1 MCHAKEG
8 ALGPTAVHRAS
19 SVSGWGRMVLSE
31 CDDGTVLLFVE
42 PSGAMATGTISRSL
56 RLLAAS
62 ALFGS
67 VQALN
72 VTVSGRQILVD
83 GAPWFSK
90 GICYSPTPTGSDASL
105 DAPYGDYQIDEYE
118 WMWERDFALMK
129 AMGANTI
136 RTYAWNVTYNHTKF
150 LDKAH
155 ENGLM
160 VWYSMVPA
168 RRHA

>member
-1 MCHAKEG
+1 
-8 ALGPTAVHRAS
+8 
-19 SVSGWGRMVLSE
+19 
-31 CDDGTVLLFVE
+31 
-42 PSGAMATGTISRSL
+42 MATGGTISRSL

-62 ALFGS
+62 ALFGT

-160 VWYSMVPA
+160 VWYSIVPA